1 MKRWLVVR
9 WFGHVWRGLVEAPV
23 SRVELMEG
31 SQNARGKGKQRKSI
45 GETINKDLEVNSLS
59 IDMIYD

>member
-1 MKRWLVVR
+1 
-9 WFGHVWRGLVEAPV
+9 
-23 SRVELMEG
+23 MEG